1 MLGWWVDMKDVI
13 EKIKWDWIKK
23 SKTGFQG
30 VFRSKGRH
38 NKDLDEN
45 STWTLT
51 T

>member
-23 SKTGFQG
+23 SKTGF
-30 VFRSKGRH
+30 RSKGRH